1 MFILVAF
8 LVWRLFDFFIAF
20 IIPRIIPYLGFFPY
34 GEIFKEYGLPAFI
47 SSFANF
53 DGAQYLTLVREGYN
67 TYTQAYF
74 PLYFLL
80 VKAVALLFPTP
91 SAIRA
96 HNDMLSAILVSN
108 VFFFAGLLL
117 FKKYIIMLIGGA
129 SAGIPTARRSGEFEA
144 SRALVGKH
152 ERQNLSTLKWVVI
165 FLLLFPTSFFF
176 GAVYTEGLFFFL
188 CIGSLYFLKKKNYWL
203 AGLFAALSS
212 STRLIG
218 IFLIIPFL
226 LHFLNYKLIKNLK
239 FKISN
244 LTILSP
250 FIGFGVYSLYL
261 WKTVGDPFFFFHVQP
276 VFGANRSTNLILL
289 PQVYFRYLKI
299 FFTATW
305 NFQYFVSLT
314 EFFIFSFVFVILA
327 LDLISNLK
335 LKIKNLERLAL
346 NIFSLINIILPT
358 LTGTFSSIPRYS
370 LMSISFFLFL
380 GELKN
385 RYLKTLIAVI
395 FFILHVVLL
404 GFFIQG
410 YFVG

>member
-1 MFILVAF
+1 MLTLFLFLAWRSFDFLIAF
-8 LVWRLFDFFIAF
+8 LV
-20 IIPRIIPYLGFFPY
+20 PRFIPYLGFFPY
-34 GEIFKEYGLPAFI
+34 GEIFKDYGLPAFI

-80 VKAVALLFPTP
+80 VRAVALLFPTP
-91 SAIRA
+91 NAIRS
-96 HNDMLSAILVSN
+96 HNDMLSAVLVSN
-108 VFFFAGLLL
+108 VSFVLGLIL
-117 FKKYIIMLIGGA
+117 FKKYLKTMIPVETHRNA
-129 SAGIPTARRSGEFEA
+129 S
-144 SRALVGKH
+144 L
-152 ERQNLSTLKWVVI
+152 L

-212 STRLIG
+212 ATRLMG
-218 IFLIIPFL
+218 MFLFIPFL
-226 LHFLNYKLIKNLK
+226 FSFIDRKYFLLKRFALHVTRYTFI
-239 FKISN
+239 
-244 LTILSP
+244 ILSP
-250 FIGFGVYSLYL
+250 FVGFGIYCLYL

-299 FFTATW
+299 FFTANW
-305 NFQYFVSLT
+305 NFQYFVSLV
-314 EFFIFSFVFVILA
+314 EFFIFSFVFIILT

-335 LKIKNLERLAL
+335 LKILNYERIAL
-346 NIFSLINIILPT
+346 NIFSFVNIILPT

-380 GELKN
+380 GEMKN
-385 RYLKTLIAVI
+385 KYIKIILAVL
-395 FFILHVVLL
+395 FFILHTVLL

-410 YFVG
+410 YFIG

>member
-1 MFILVAF
+1 MLLF
-8 LVWRLFDFFIAF
+8 LFFFVWRLFDLLIAF
-20 IIPRIIPYLGFFPY
+20 IIPRFIPYLGFFPY
-34 GEIFKEYGLPAFI
+34 GEIFKEYGLPTFI

-91 SAIRA
+91 NAIRA

-108 VFFFAGLLL
+108 VCFVLGLML
-117 FKKYIIMLIGGA
+117 FKKYLKSLLSVEAGHAPSLHKNNNTVLWII
-129 SAGIPTARRSGEFEA
+129 
-144 SRALVGKH
+144 V
-152 ERQNLSTLKWVVI
+152 

-203 AGLFAALSS
+203 AGLFSALSS
-212 STRLIG
+212 ATRLMG
-218 IFLIIPFL
+218 IFLIIPFFISQMSEIKGQKLKSKIKSFKMLSFVFSPLMGFL
-226 LHFLNYKLIKNLK
+226 LYA
-239 FKISN
+239 
-244 LTILSP
+244 
-250 FIGFGVYSLYL
+250 GYL
-261 WKTVGDPFFFFHVQP
+261 WKTVGDPLFFFRVQP

-299 FFTATW
+299 FFTANW
-305 NFQYFVSLT
+305 NFQYFISLV
-314 EFFIFSFVFVILA
+314 EFVIFSFVFIILI
-327 LDLISNLK
+327 LDLIKNFSTKSRSPFGRK
-335 LKIKNLERLAL
+335 LINYERIAL
-346 NIFSLINIILPT
+346 NIFSFINLILPT

-370 LMSISFFLFL
+370 LMSLSFFLFL
-380 GELKN
+380 GEMKN
-385 RYLKTLIAVI
+385 KQVKTLIAI
-395 FFILHVVLL
+395 LFFILHMVLL